1 MSSLPEAQPG
11 AQGDAGLRFGLFSP
25 SLVRPR
31 PLALAL
37 GFRFFDLRN
46 NNMNFC
52 TKLLF
57 TFCFLVMSNLTWA
70 NVFDLEF
77 NQNGILPS
85 ATYQGLVYGASSSV
99 QESYAFT
106 ISNGFLHLN
115 TTQYPNDVTAY
126 YLSPPVYYNH
136 NYAVRMV
143 ASVRVLSGNGQ
154 GITFAFMDTKYSGIF
169 SINRGGWALYGIP
182 SANGTIANPDIFH
195 EFSLSAAP
203 NTGAYEFRIDG
214 LIVSTGTLP
223 SGYPSAVYFGDGT
236 PTGGNVTADVDYIRY
251 SNPDNTIGIVG
262 ATGPQGPVGATG
274 SQGVPGVKGDKGDPG
289 SPGSYVCVDGNSSY
303 QGVDNK
309 GNQIWY
315 PISNSCSSKCTTIGL
330 SPCSIADTTVSTATS
345 TTTFKGCSARSG
357 MNPSGTGACCKC

>member
-1 MSSLPEAQPG
+1 
-11 AQGDAGLRFGLFSP
+11 
-25 SLVRPR
+25 
-31 PLALAL
+31 
-37 GFRFFDLRN
+37 
-46 NNMNFC
+46 
-52 TKLLF
+52 
-57 TFCFLVMSNLTWA
+57 MSNLTWA

-289 SPGSYVCVDGNSSY
+289 SPGAKGDTGATGQKGETGAQGSPGVAVHTSAVCVNGNSC
-303 QGVDNK
+303 GCKNK
-309 GNQIWY
+309 T
-315 PISNSCSSKCTTIGL
+315 ISMVSSNGGC
-330 SPCSIADTTVSTATS
+330 TVSSDTGSCTAYGTV
-345 TTTFKGCSARSG
+345 
-357 MNPSGTGACCKC
+357 SGTPPYLIYQPGSCCVCSP